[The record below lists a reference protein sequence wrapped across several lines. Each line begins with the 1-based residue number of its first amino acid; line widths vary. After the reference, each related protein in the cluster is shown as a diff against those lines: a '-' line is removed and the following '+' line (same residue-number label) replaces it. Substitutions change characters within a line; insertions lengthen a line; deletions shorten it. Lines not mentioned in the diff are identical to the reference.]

1 MKHNFLALLLA
12 GTVISA
18 GFTCGAPAFAADE
31 PKPVPEMR
39 HEQNPEER
47 HEKMAQKMA
56 EDLGLTAEQQEK
68 AKAIHEKG
76 RAEIEPLMKE
86 MKALREKMDAK
97 RRANME
103 EFESILTPEQ
113 KAKFEALKKN
123 PPRRPEP
130 RGFGPHGERPRGEH
144 RGMPQDKPLPP
155 ED

>member
-18 GFTCGAPAFAADE
+18 GFTCSTPSFAADE
-31 PKPVPEMR
+31 PGPAPEMR
-39 HEQNPEER
+39 HERNPEER
-47 HEKMAQKMA
+47 HQEMAKRMA
-56 EDLGLTAEQQEK
+56 EKLGLTAEQQEK
-68 AKAIHEKG
+68 ARAIHEKG

-103 EFESILTPEQ
+103 EFERILTPEQ
-113 KAKFEALKKN
+113 KAKFEALKKD

-130 RGFGPHGERPRGEH
+130 RGFGPKGEGPRGEH
-144 RGMPQDKPLPP
+144 RDMPHDKPLPP